1 MKKNILIL
9 KNDRAGDLFTSLKLI
24 SSLNNKNN
32 KIKLYLSELNNG
44 FSFLFKNIEIIK
56 TNYDLNINNRIN
68 IFLDILKNRY
78 DEIYILSPKKF
89 YFFLSIIFR
98 KLKFFAIVYNG
109 KKRNRPNYFIRKFL
123 FSYEVIFRTKRN
135 EESYEELQIKLL
147 EKNIKVDSRFSNLN
161 IPSISSELKFLLPK
175 NFLFF
180 QFRYD
185 FFEDL
190 KWKFDELEKLFLAL
204 LTKYEN
210 ILFCSDIENNSKTI
224 EYIDYFKKKYS
235 LIDTNNYKIKL
246 NNSSKKIFYL
256 ENLNAKNLFL
266 IIKESQINLAKHG
279 LVAHLSN
286 FHSAKCH
293 NLFNFKINNIENYHH
308 QKFSYSE
315 WYSHMNFK
323 FSFLNN
329 DINKAIR
336 KILKFI

>member
-1 MKKNILIL
+1 V
-9 KNDRAGDLFTSLKLI
+9 
-24 SSLNNKNN
+24 
-32 KIKLYLSELNNG
+32 
-44 FSFLFKNIEIIK
+44 IK
-56 TNYDLNINNRIN
+56 TNYNLNINNRIN
-68 IFLDILKNRY
+68 IFLDIIKNKY
-78 DEIYILSPKKF
+78 DEIYILSPKTF
-89 YFFLSIIFR
+89 YFFLPLIFR

-109 KKRNRPNYFIRKFL
+109 NKRNRPNKFLRKFL
-123 FSYEVIFRTKRN
+123 FSYKVIFRTKKN
-135 EESYEELQIKLL
+135 EQSYEKLQIKLL
-147 EKNIKVDSRFSNLN
+147 EQNIEIDTNFSNLN
-161 IPSISSELKFLLPK
+161 IPLISSELKSLLPK
-175 NFLFF
+175 KFLFF
-180 QFRYD
+180 QFRYN

-190 KWKFDELEKLFLAL
+190 KWKFDELDKLLSAL

-266 IIKESQINLAKHG
+266 IINESQINLGKHG
-279 LVAHLSN
+279 VLAHISK
-286 FHSAKCH
+286 FHSTKCH
-293 NLFNFKINNIENYHH
+293 NLFNFKINNIKNYHH

-315 WYSHMNFK
+315 WYSHMNYK